1 METRAARSRADVAAY
16 VVVALTALAFLILA
30 AGRITAPF
38 GDSDEGINAAVWST
52 NARAL
57 RDLGPLESHLGGR
70 REDGSRYATHP
81 PAIVVATA
89 AAQVVAGDHPW
100 SSRAPAWLATIVALA
115 LLYGLARRAGFE
127 PTASA
132 GAVVA
137 VGLTPMVLV
146 YGPML
151 DTPVVCLPFG
161 LVVVGLWYRAW
172 RDDHPV
178 APGWIVL
185 AGAMAGLAGWQAAV
199 LTGLCGLALVGRAV
213 RRRST
218 PDGRQAL
225 RSALPFL
232 VGVALG
238 VGLALLW
245 SWWVYGDFHTLTTK
259 FNGRSG
265 TAGGVGLG
273 EMISFQV
280 PWLFNLLGLSVIG
293 IVGCVVALWD
303 QRARPLAAM
312 ALASVGV
319 YALVFRQAAAG
330 HQYWNYWAVFPAAI
344 GWGYLLHLL
353 LVAVRQPG
361 ETGESRRAVVAVA
374 VLVAAVCL
382 FNVVRPNQAAGYIAD
397 GQRAADLVG
406 SATFPADQTSIPY
419 IGQPYR
425 PDAWIAYNT
434 RRTPV
439 PVTSEDQ
446 LRAVAAANPNVLVL
460 VLGSCDAT
468 DPSFAFCAAIV
479 APGDPQAATDNH
491 PPQLLPASE
500 LIYRIERG
508 GD

>member
-265 TAGGVGLG
+265 TA
-273 EMISFQV
+273 EASA
-280 PWLFNLLGLSVIG
+280 W
-293 IVGCVVALWD
+293 
-303 QRARPLAAM
+303 AR
-312 ALASVGV
+312 
-319 YALVFRQAAAG
+319 
-330 HQYWNYWAVFPAAI
+330 
-344 GWGYLLHLL
+344 
-353 LVAVRQPG
+353 
-361 ETGESRRAVVAVA
+361 
-374 VLVAAVCL
+374 
-382 FNVVRPNQAAGYIAD
+382 
-397 GQRAADLVG
+397 
-406 SATFPADQTSIPY
+406 
-419 IGQPYR
+419 
-425 PDAWIAYNT
+425 
-434 RRTPV
+434 
-439 PVTSEDQ
+439 
-446 LRAVAAANPNVLVL
+446 
-460 VLGSCDAT
+460 
-468 DPSFAFCAAIV
+468 
-479 APGDPQAATDNH
+479 
-491 PPQLLPASE
+491 
-500 LIYRIERG
+500 
-508 GD
+508 